1 MLRRITMGAAAA
13 AFGLTA
19 LLAAPAQAGCEN
31 IFITQ
36 DVAGT
41 VYVDLRAN
49 GDLWIYLE
57 SNSVEGL
64 QRGGGGGVTTLSATD
79 DCQQSANPDTI
90 LY

>member
-13 AFGLTA
+13 AFGITA
-19 LLAAPAQAGCEN
+19 LVAAPAQAGCEN

-36 DVAGT
+36 SVADL

-49 GDLWIYLE
+49 GDLWIYYE
-57 SNSVEGL
+57 DNGQAGL
-64 QRGGGGGVTTLSATD
+64 QRGGEGGITTLSAAD
-79 DCQQSANPDTI
+79 DCVQSANPDLI